1 MGKDLVGHHISAE
14 FNQELADITHR
25 VMLMGGLVEQQ
36 VKDALE
42 ALQEENQQLASV
54 VITTDYK
61 INALE
66 VAIDEECMQVIARRQ
81 PAASDLRLVIT
92 VIKVITDLERIGDEA
107 EGIGQVAL
115 SHSARGDSIQVDLI
129 TMGRHVRQMVR
140 NSLDAFARTDV
151 DLALQVAREEEM
163 VDREYESVVRQLI
176 TYMMEDPRNISGTID
191 LMWAARSL
199 ERIAD
204 HARNIAEYIIFLVK
218 GRDVRHLSLEQMEKA
233 AREVR

>member
-1 MGKDLVGHHISAE
+1 MHNELVRHHISAE
-14 FNQELADITHR
+14 FDQELADITHR
-25 VMLMGGLVEQQ
+25 VLSMGGMVEQQ

-42 ALQEENQQLASV
+42 ALIEDNQQLAAV
-54 VITTDYK
+54 VVTTDYK
-61 INALE
+61 INSLE
-66 VAIDEECMQVIARRQ
+66 VSIDEECLQIIARRQ
-81 PAASDLRLVIT
+81 PIAGDLRLVMT

-115 SHSARGDSIQVDLI
+115 SRGSYGTATRVDLV
-129 TMGRHVRQMVR
+129 TMGRHVRQMLR
-140 NSLDAFARTDV
+140 DALDAFARTDV

-163 VDREYESVVRQLI
+163 VDRKYESVVRQLI
-176 TYMMEDPRNISGTID
+176 TYMMEDPRNISDTIE
-191 LMWAARSL
+191 LLWAARSL

>member
-1 MGKDLVGHHISAE
+1 MSRSLVGQHISAE
-14 FNQELADITHR
+14 FNQELADITNR
-25 VMLMGGLVEQQ
+25 IMLMGGLVEQQ

-42 ALQEENQQLASV
+42 SLHEENRQLAAV
-54 VITTDYK
+54 VVTTDYK

-66 VAIDEECMQVIARRQ
+66 VAIDEECMQIIARRQ
-81 PAASDLRLVIT
+81 PAASDLRLVMT

-115 SHSARGDSIQVDLI
+115 ALAARGDSAQIDLVS
-129 TMGRHVRQMVR
+129 MGRHVRQMVR

-151 DLALQVAREEEM
+151 DLALEVAREEEV

-176 TYMMEDPRNISGTID
+176 TYMMEDPRTISSTIE

-233 AREVR
+233 ARAVR